1 MQRHQKQF
9 QVLLK
14 WMIKILHCLEI
25 TYGDLKTFFSTFIPG
40 YIQTFIVQLNN
51 VVLTLKARF
60 TLFIRTIKIKKRQEH
75 LRKKPQNFNLERQ
88 NTFEKEQKPLRID
101 DLNSNEEKRVKRK
114 ATKEKEKGVSKL
126 KKTR

>member
-14 WMIKILHCLEI
+14 WMIKILHCLE
-25 TYGDLKTFFSTFIPG
+25 TTHGDLKTFFSTFIPG

-60 TLFIRTIKIKKRQEH
+60 TLFIRTIKIKKG
-75 LRKKPQNFNLERQ
+75 KNIYGKNPKIS
-88 NTFEKEQKPLRID
+88 T
-101 DLNSNEEKRVKRK
+101 
-114 ATKEKEKGVSKL
+114 
-126 KKTR
+126 